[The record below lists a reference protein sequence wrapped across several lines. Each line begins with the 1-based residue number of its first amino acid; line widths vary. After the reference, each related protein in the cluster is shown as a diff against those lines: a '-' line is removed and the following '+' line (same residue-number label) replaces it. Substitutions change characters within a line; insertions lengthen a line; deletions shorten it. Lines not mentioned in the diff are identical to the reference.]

1 MTNGRQLL
9 AKQRADAI
17 FEIYCT
23 MRGKRSL
30 THLQKLLADRGLVLT
45 LNTLKNYS
53 AKYDWQVRLARAHE
67 MTQAHI
73 EQNITSTLVDMNE
86 RQATLGELAQTL
98 SKKGMWDIL
107 SSAQRDVN
115 GAVNLSGADVTR
127 LMAEGSRLERL
138 ARGEVTTRTEARIH
152 AYSEMVTQIVQVFA
166 NVSSAYQLPQ
176 AAIDDFARG
185 ADAIV
190 NAALVE
196 QGDNDN

>member
-30 THLQKLLADRGLVLT
+30 PNLQKLLADGGLVLT

-67 MTQAHI
+67 MTQAHV
-73 EQNITSTLVDMNE
+73 EQNVVHTLVDMNE
-86 RQATLGELAQTL
+86 RQATLGELAQRL
-98 SKKGMWDIL
+98 SQKGMVDIL

-152 AYSEMVTQIVQVFA
+152 AYGEMVQQVVQVFA

>member
-1 MTNGRQLL
+1 M
-9 AKQRADAI
+9 
-17 FEIYCT
+17 
-23 MRGKRSL
+23 
-30 THLQKLLADRGLVLT
+30 
-45 LNTLKNYS
+45 
-53 AKYDWQVRLARAHE
+53 
-67 MTQAHI
+67 
-73 EQNITSTLVDMNE
+73 
-86 RQATLGELAQTL
+86 AQTL
-98 SKKGMWDIL
+98 SKKGMWEIL

-115 GAVNLSGADVTR
+115 GAGNLAGADVTR